1 MSKYSMHGT
10 NRVKK
15 AALVPAIALLAVAT
29 AGPARSADLSV
40 APLYKAPPR
49 VAAIVNNWSGL
60 YFGANGGGAWGTSN
74 WTTVGNFKLRGGEVG
89 GTAGYNWHIG
99 PAVLGLEG
107 DFDYQGVQGTGTS
120 VKCKLGCTTKEDFLG
135 TVRGRA
141 GYVVDRF
148 MLYGTGGAAIGDIKA
163 SAPGFRGMSE
173 TRTGW
178 TVGGGVEWNV
188 FNNWTAKAEYLHVD
202 LGKMNCGFNCG
213 MIANNTVSL
222 TEDLV
227 RGGINYHLGYGY

>member
-1 MSKYSMHGT
+1 MNIYSMHGT

-74 WTTVGNFKLRGGEVG
+74 WTNVGNFKVRGGEVG
-89 GTAGYNWHIG
+89 GTAGYNWQIG

-107 DFDYQGVQGTGTS
+107 DFDYQGVKGTATS
-120 VKCKLGCTTKEDFLG
+120 VMCKLGCTTKEDFLG

-141 GYVVDRF
+141 GWVVDRF

-163 SAPGFRGMSE
+163 SAPGFRGMSQ

-178 TVGGGVEWNV
+178 TAGGGVEWNV

-213 MIANNTVSL
+213 NIANNSVSL
-222 TEDLV
+222 REDLV

>member
-1 MSKYSMHGT
+1 LTAEKGNIRFKS
-10 NRVKK
+10 
-15 AALVPAIALLAVAT
+15 AV
-29 AGPARSADLSV
+29 SA
-40 APLYKAPPR
+40 P
-49 VAAIVNNWSGL
+49 
-60 YFGANGGGAWGTSN
+60 
-74 WTTVGNFKLRGGEVG
+74 
-89 GTAGYNWHIG
+89 
-99 PAVLGLEG
+99 
-107 DFDYQGVQGTGTS
+107 
-120 VKCKLGCTTKEDFLG
+120 DFLG

-141 GYVVDRF
+141 GYVVDSF

-227 RGGINYHLGYGY
+227 RGGIITIWATATDRRKRSQLLYSAQVREPAMPHGQSHAALICFAG